1 MSHIDIVFDG
11 PPGPTPGRF
20 VEVEQE
26 GKSLDVGTWIKR
38 DDGYWVLRILTSEP
52 QSAGRDRELEA
63 ADEIAAQLAEL
74 VECAERDLKMNRDEE
89 PGGHWSLRTANCF
102 LPARYALATYR
113 SLKQEGGA

>member
-1 MSHIDIVFDG
+1 M
-11 PPGPTPGRF
+11 
-20 VEVEQE
+20 
-26 GKSLDVGTWIKR
+26 
-38 DDGYWVLRILTSEP
+38 SEP
-52 QSAGRDRELEA
+52 DVMEIARNMAQSPDNWPPMRVKQVAEALLAARSEHQSAGRDSVLEA